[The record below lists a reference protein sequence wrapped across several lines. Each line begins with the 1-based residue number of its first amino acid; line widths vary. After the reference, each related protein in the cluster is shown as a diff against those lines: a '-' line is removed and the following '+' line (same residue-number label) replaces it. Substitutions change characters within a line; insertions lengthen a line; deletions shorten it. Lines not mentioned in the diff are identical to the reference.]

1 MTRPISVRYPHPV
14 RDLDE
19 LRAEVE
25 KAAHH
30 GRVGACGWFLMWDG
44 KRLVRWD
51 EALALVSVIPPN
63 ASTAPR

>member
-14 RDLDE
+14 LDL
-19 LRAEVE
+19 
-25 KAAHH
+25 